1 MAVEWVDVGYTG
13 EVGLGNLATNEREA
27 LTEATK
33 SFYNGRPRPKAQLFS
48 LLFFLEL
55 LELSAALWHF
65 MQDNQVIA
73 DGFTMTQNYII
84 KDISAEASKL
94 WPVVATSE
102 RGGGGQS
109 DQQACD
115 GIQKGDPETRC
126 TT

>member
-1 MAVEWVDVGYTG
+1 M
-13 EVGLGNLATNEREA
+13 ATNEREA

-94 WPVVATSE
+94 WPVVASSE
-102 RGGGGQS
+102 GGGGAVRS
-109 DQQACD
+109 TSVLR
-115 GIQKGDPETRC
+115 DPERGSRN
-126 TT
+126 

>member
-1 MAVEWVDVGYTG
+1 M
-13 EVGLGNLATNEREA
+13 
-27 LTEATK
+27 
-33 SFYNGRPRPKAQLFS
+33 FS

-94 WPVVATSE
+94 CPVVASSEGPLVGAEEGGLEVRSTSMLRDPE
-102 RGGGGQS
+102 RGS
-109 DQQACD
+109 
-115 GIQKGDPETRC
+115 RN
-126 TT
+126 